1 MSDNHIDYLEQLF
14 QGVDILIERK
24 LKDVSYDT
32 TIVCTIVDDSDSKNG
47 KYQVTDGTIR
57 FDVYSDS
64 DKYKVKD
71 QVRVSIAKG
80 DYSDKKY
87 IIGKYVADN
96 NTQPLTYVSP
106 LNTVVNITG
115 NLVPTNKQNVG
126 IIANKSDKPYIDI
139 WSTSL
144 ANGRFADL
152 QANGIYSAITLKA
165 DFKTLMHSYNVKSG
179 TYGLRLT
186 LLVKPS
192 KNSAGYIA
200 KTAELSSDEMFGN
213 PYAFSI
219 STEQTK
225 VFDIGTEGL
234 ITNIALQLY
243 QNNDFYD
250 VNDVKIPVSLTEN
263 IIVNNIELGF
273 GSDLTAIGDN
283 TVKIYTESDSVYKY
297 QGHSPAP
304 YDRKLG
310 YPNQLN
316 AVTNQKTLGILW
328 YNKNDLNEYVG
339 FSDGLYDPDYDEI
352 AYLDLAREDTRL
364 TAHIG
369 REGVPTDKESLE
381 LAANIEEGKP
391 LIESAMKV
399 VTQDLITM
407 LRALHAQFEGIDDF
421 TTEINNCI
429 TSLKGIATDNAN
441 SIKNTL
447 TLLDTQYSKILEY
460 GKKKQDNETPGSW
473 ESAWNVNNGEVIR
486 DAFTAVRTT
495 IQTLL
500 EEKIA
505 PRVAENGDYSG
516 YASVYDTYKIR
527 LNKVL
532 TTMDEYLNENGKHR
546 FPRTIFE
553 GYSVTDEIS
562 GNTQTFTSDYTRL
575 MRYNNQKTDWK
586 SYLKKDLKEY
596 ENKYCIYWFRYEK
609 DYISNEVH
617 QFMPNGWRR
626 LDTSWNEY
634 SYSVPANIGIPGKGE
649 QIDGKTYNEKRL
661 PPGEGTFNIMMRYNE
676 PEERFVAI
684 IFHNHNMYKSDELV
698 FRNADRIPEV
708 ANIETGDLL
717 IFEHSQDG
725 KSRND
730 YQCYN
735 LTNYLMDSADASHN
749 RKIKVHYDGLLNG
762 DEALVGGGLYWYVPL
777 TATMLTFDLNVLQ
790 DNGFVSDQKLVEGKP
805 EYIDPKPEYSKEG
818 YACFYKQVTAV
829 KDEETGEY
837 NFVNNKQI
845 DSRDFWYKI
854 KPYYDATAVIN
865 SIKCEFRPAED
876 NDIVTGEEFFSFG
889 TMGSNGTKYTL
900 AITPSTNQVATTPST
915 ELKLDLSLRDFNN
928 EEIPIIKG
936 QIGDGS
942 ATGLETEWLYAY
954 KGIKPAEIL
963 SSVEG
968 QDRVIGLT
976 AVANSCGIVKATV
989 NFQLSSEGA
998 QEESGNIPVTKKRTV
1013 RLETVRAIALAAGD
1027 YYISGPTSIIYNSL
1041 GTIDNKSMF
1050 DNPYKLYALKNLKVG
1065 DTEYKANQE
1074 IPVSWEYTYHKHNNP
1089 NWPDGETE
1097 QAEYDFYSRYMPV
1110 VNDAGGLTPA
1120 PMYLDGLD
1128 CYLMVHA
1135 YTGTATNKNYLYHQP
1150 VIITQN
1156 RFGSSVLNDWDG
1168 SLTIDEKNGTILST
1182 MIGAG
1187 RKTIQNTFE
1196 GVLMGDVAVG
1206 TNSDTGFEQSNEI
1219 GIANHTGLGIYGFH
1233 DGAQSFG
1240 FNIDGTAFLGKAGR
1254 GRIIFNGNNGV
1265 IASSNWFL
1273 NGGKIRKG
1281 LPGENETWIESYG
1294 TDGMCIDLE
1303 NGHIDS
1309 YNFKLTSK
1317 DIYLNSNPQDDP
1329 DYYFRI
1335 GHTETEEGDLPSS
1348 GLLTFDKYGHLILQ
1362 ADRFTLN
1369 GNFGGTNILLNTAPA
1384 KYLGDNGGD
1393 STSTNPTTG
1402 ATHTNSTTGWMWD
1415 FEPWTPTNIISITDD
1430 TDEVKLSIFNI
1441 TTKSGISQ
1449 TIEDIKVGEEYT
1461 ASVYV
1466 YPKEGQTITM
1476 STLGGTVTST
1486 KTKVWEYLTLVFTA
1500 EENDKITFSASS
1512 DGFKFWHPKVEEG
1525 TVATTWGASPKDTV
1539 KAQERANAMF
1549 TQDNMWSILSNN
1561 GAMQGAWLINGNY
1574 YINASFISAGAIMS
1588 ANWKTSGGTIAD
1600 DGSITKYG
1608 TAGSAFSLKTGE
1620 LHAAKFHLLAG
1631 TSGKLE
1637 LNSDPVGASDPY
1649 LHVGDASN
1657 YITFTKNGTLVLKCE
1672 IFKLYTPSVYLS
1684 DEGEGSQT
1692 IADFTDVNPVLRL
1705 GSNFGVTSSGT
1716 LYAKGARISGS
1727 ITATTLTT
1735 SNGTIGKWHI
1745 GEDSL
1750 YYGSSDESTA
1760 TTKLDGSNGSI
1771 SGATISG
1778 GSIKIQPSASS
1789 ATSFEVN
1796 SSGQCTIKAVII
1808 DTSLFMKGK
1817 MYIGP
1822 STTSSWNFSTQT
1834 AQLRVDGSTILSGST
1849 IVLDCS
1855 DTSTPGL
1862 WFSEKFGASGAR
1874 LNTYGGKQIVMTA
1887 ATGLWLTAEGSPYT
1901 AGGTGGH
1908 GIQITADAGS
1918 IYINGSKGVF
1928 IDATYIALG
1937 TGTAYTDYKIT
1948 LPQPNEIYLP
1958 SLKKTLQ
1965 TWVEEQNGI
1974 KIGGETNYY
1983 YEFDGTANYALALTP
1998 DGASDSP
2005 AATLKAPSSLP
2016 SSLPTG
2022 SSTVLALS
2030 NASTGTTVWKTMAS
2044 ALGAGY
2050 SNTGKFLK
2058 CTAVS
2063 STDSSYSW
2071 VDLPTATASAYGTVK
2086 VHSVKTTAVTVNS
2099 AYTKDGR
2106 YYRVEMNN
2114 DGKLFVNV
2122 PWTDTNTTYSAG
2134 TGISIGSDNKIS
2146 CTVSS
2151 GVSLDTMASSGSSR
2165 YVQGQSMVDTSD
2177 SPCYV
2182 AGIQNTGKTSVR
2194 KASFRIAAI
2203 TPSSSRRFK
2212 KDINLLDYDVSNNL
2226 YKLQPVS
2233 FYYKDDDNGNTKR
2246 YGFIAEDVYEIMPE
2260 LVDMDKGECSA
2271 LYHNSILTLAVAEI
2285 QKLRKELDD
2294 LKSNLNI

>member
-24 LKDVSYDT
+24 LKDISYDT
-32 TIVCTIVDDSDSKNG
+32 TIVCTIVDDSNSKNG

-71 QVRVSIAKG
+71 QVRVSVAN
-80 DYSDKKY
+80 SDFADTKY
-87 IIGKYVADN
+87 IVGRYVADN

-115 NLVPTNKQNVG
+115 NLIPAKYQNVA
-126 IIANKSDKPYIDI
+126 ITANKSSESTLDI

-144 ANGRFADL
+144 ADGRFADL
-152 QANGIYSAITLKA
+152 QTNGIYSTITLKA
-165 DFKTLMHSYNVKSG
+165 DFKTLFHSVNVKSG
-179 TYGLRLT
+179 TYGLRLV

-192 KNSAGYIA
+192 KNSAGCIA
-200 KTAELSSDEMFGN
+200 KTAELNSSEMFGN

-219 STEQTK
+219 STEQAK
-225 VFDIGTEGL
+225 IFDIGTEGL
-234 ITNIALQLY
+234 ITNIGLQLY
-243 QNNDFYD
+243 QKNDFYD
-250 VNDVKIPVSLTEN
+250 INGKWIQPTLGKN
-263 IIVNNIELGF
+263 IIVSNIEVGF

-283 TVKIYTESDSVYKY
+283 TVKIYTESDSAYKY
-297 QGHSPAP
+297 QGHTPAP

-316 AVTNQKTLGILW
+316 AATNQKTLGILW

-399 VTQDLITM
+399 ITQDLITM
-407 LRALHAQFEGIDDF
+407 LRALYAQFEGIDDF

-429 TSLKGIATDNAN
+429 TSLRGIATDNAN

-486 DAFTAVRTT
+486 DAFAAVRTT

-505 PRVAENGDYSG
+505 PRVAEGGDYSG
-516 YASVYDTYKIR
+516 YTGVYDTYKIR

-553 GYSVTDEIS
+553 GYSITDEVS
-562 GNTQTFTSDYTRL
+562 GNTQIFTSDYTRL
-575 MRYNNQKTDWK
+575 MRYNNQKTNWK

-634 SYSVPANIGIPGKGE
+634 GYSIPANIGIPGKGE

-661 PPGEGTFNIMMRYNE
+661 PPGEGMFNIMMRYNE

-698 FRNADRIPEV
+698 FSNADRIPEV

-829 KDEETGEY
+829 KDEETGKY
-837 NFVNNKQI
+837 NFVNDKQI

-889 TMGSNGTKYTL
+889 TMGSHGTKYTL

-942 ATGLETEWLYAY
+942 ATGLETEWLYTY

-963 SSVEG
+963 SSVGG

-1027 YYISGPTSIIYNSL
+1027 YYISGPTSIVYNSL

-1074 IPVSWEYTYHKHNNP
+1074 IPVFWEYTYHKHNNP

-1233 DGAQSFG
+1233 DGSQSFG

-1254 GRIIFNGNNGV
+1254 GRIIFNGNQGV

-1273 NGGKIRKG
+1273 SGGTLHRAPPADG
-1281 LPGENETWIESYG
+1281 SSWIKSPG

-1303 NGHIDS
+1303 NGHIDA

-1317 DIYLNSNPQDDP
+1317 NVIIDSSENATAYLIVKNNESGNNLIYISPSEYYIQSDDFDPSVKGMHLNLVDGEIIAYQFELDSKNIYINSDADGTGYGVIEIKGNDSGNSLTLTNDSAQDPIGIRDSSNNALFVVGWDGSITTPNFTVDGGGNLSATSGDIGGWKINEHSL
-1329 DYYFRI
+1329 
-1335 GHTETEEGDLPSS
+1335 SS
-1348 GLLTFDKYGHLILQ
+1348 
-1362 ADRFTLN
+1362 
-1369 GNFGGTNILLNTAPA
+1369 
-1384 KYLGDNGGD
+1384 
-1393 STSTNPTTG
+1393 
-1402 ATHTNSTTGWMWD
+1402 NST
-1415 FEPWTPTNIISITDD
+1415 
-1430 TDEVKLSIFNI
+1430 
-1441 TTKSGISQ
+1441 
-1449 TIEDIKVGEEYT
+1449 
-1461 ASVYV
+1461 
-1466 YPKEGQTITM
+1466 
-1476 STLGGTVTST
+1476 
-1486 KTKVWEYLTLVFTA
+1486 YLRS
-1500 EENDKITFSASS
+1500 SA
-1512 DGFKFWHPKVEEG
+1512 G
-1525 TVATTWGASPKDTV
+1525 DTV
-1539 KAQERANAMF
+1539 KAIEINSGTFYVQ
-1549 TQDNMWSILSNN
+1549 NN
-1561 GAMQGAWLINGNY
+1561 G
-1574 YINASFISAGAIMS
+1574 
-1588 ANWKTSGGTIAD
+1588 
-1600 DGSITKYG
+1600 
-1608 TAGSAFSLKTGE
+1608 
-1620 LHAAKFHLLAG
+1620 
-1631 TSGKLE
+1631 
-1637 LNSDPVGASDPY
+1637 Y
-1649 LHVGDASN
+1649 L
-1657 YITFTKNGTLVLKCE
+1657 Y
-1672 IFKLYTPSVYLS
+1672 
-1684 DEGEGSQT
+1684 
-1692 IADFTDVNPVLRL
+1692 
-1705 GSNFGVTSSGT
+1705 
-1716 LYAKGARISGS
+1716 
-1727 ITATTLTT
+1727 
-1735 SNGTIGKWHI
+1735 
-1745 GEDSL
+1745 
-1750 YYGSSDESTA
+1750 
-1760 TTKLDGSNGSI
+1760 
-1771 SGATISG
+1771 
-1778 GSIKIQPSASS
+1778 
-1789 ATSFEVN
+1789 
-1796 SSGQCTIKAVII
+1796 
-1808 DTSLFMKGK
+1808 
-1817 MYIGP
+1817 
-1822 STTSSWNFSTQT
+1822 
-1834 AQLRVDGSTILSGST
+1834 
-1849 IVLDCS
+1849 
-1855 DTSTPGL
+1855 
-1862 WFSEKFGASGAR
+1862 
-1874 LNTYGGKQIVMTA
+1874 
-1887 ATGLWLTAEGSPYT
+1887 
-1901 AGGTGGH
+1901 
-1908 GIQITADAGS
+1908 
-1918 IYINGSKGVF
+1918 
-1928 IDATYIALG
+1928 
-1937 TGTAYTDYKIT
+1937 
-1948 LPQPNEIYLP
+1948 
-1958 SLKKTLQ
+1958 
-1965 TWVEEQNGI
+1965 
-1974 KIGGETNYY
+1974 
-1983 YEFDGTANYALALTP
+1983 
-1998 DGASDSP
+1998 
-2005 AATLKAPSSLP
+2005 
-2016 SSLPTG
+2016 
-2022 SSTVLALS
+2022 
-2030 NASTGTTVWKTMAS
+2030 
-2044 ALGAGY
+2044 
-2050 SNTGKFLK
+2050 
-2058 CTAVS
+2058 
-2063 STDSSYSW
+2063 
-2071 VDLPTATASAYGTVK
+2071 
-2086 VHSVKTTAVTVNS
+2086 
-2099 AYTKDGR
+2099 
-2106 YYRVEMNN
+2106 
-2114 DGKLFVNV
+2114 
-2122 PWTDTNTTYSAG
+2122 
-2134 TGISIGSDNKIS
+2134 
-2146 CTVSS
+2146 
-2151 GVSLDTMASSGSSR
+2151 ASSGSIGGWNISSTKLSKG
-2165 YVQGQSMVDTSD
+2165 VIELTNVGTIQSTKGNLTIDGTTGKLAATDAVLTSLTAYTATVKNNLTVAAGEGTGNEGNL
-2177 SPCYV
+2177 SV
-2182 AGIQNTGKTSVR
+2182 AGTTSLSGNITISGTSQLTGAVTIGTNTDAGKTSLTIYGTNTI
-2194 KASFRIAAI
+2194 SGNTEIQGDLAI
-2203 TPSSSRRFK
+2203 TGGKNIYLSNLGNGGARIDAAGGKQFVARAVTGMWLYSEGQTYDASSLTGHYGIFLQATGAINLKSSTIAIGASVSGIDCTTTIYGKLIVKADTTFTSPSNIVMYKDDGKTTQTLPEYIKDQGGSLISIGTSSVSYAQKAHYISSSAADKDLVSLGGSSKPVYLDKGEFKECNSYPSITEGSNISISSGKISVTTSSTNRIGYATNATNATKATNATYVYASSEITKGSAVYCTAYYSSDGSMRIGPSGSSRRFK
-2212 KDINLLDYDVSNNL
+2212 HNLSTNFDSSIL
-2226 YKLQPVS
+2226 YKLIPTKFKYNKDRGMAS
-2233 FYYKDDDNGNTKR
+2233 NYY
-2246 YGFIAEDVYEIMPE
+2246 YGFIAEEVKDVFDDAVLYD
-2260 LVDMDKGECSA
+2260 VDGKPADL
-2271 LYHNSILTLAVAEI
+2271 LYNNIFTLAVAEI

>member
-115 NLVPTNKQNVG
+115 NLVPTNRQNVG

-144 ANGRFADL
+144 ADGRFADL

-460 GKKKQDNETPGSW
+460 GKKKQDNETPGTW

-532 TTMDEYLNENGKHR
+532 ITMDEYLNENGKHR
-546 FPRTIFE
+546 FPRAIFE

-562 GNTQTFTSDYTRL
+562 GNTQTFTGDYTRL

-634 SYSVPANIGIPGKGE
+634 GYSVPANIGIPGKGE

-661 PPGEGTFNIMMRYNE
+661 PPGEGMFNIMMRYNE

-837 NFVNNKQI
+837 NFVNDKQI

-900 AITPSTNQVATTPST
+900 AITPSTNQVATTPSA

-936 QIGDGS
+936 QTGDGS

-1027 YYISGPTSIIYNSL
+1027 YYISGPTSIVYNSL

-1233 DGAQSFG
+1233 DGSQSFG

-1254 GRIIFNGNNGV
+1254 GRIIFNGNQGV
-1265 IASSNWFL
+1265 IASTNWFL
-1273 NGGKIRKG
+1273 SGGTLHRAPPADG
-1281 LPGENETWIESYG
+1281 TSWIKSPG

-1303 NGHIDS
+1303 NGHIDA

-1317 DIYLNSNPQDDP
+1317 NVIIDSSETATAYLIVKNNDSGNNLIYISPSEYYIQSDDFDPNTKGMHLNLVDGEIIAYQFELDSKNIYINSDADGTGYGVIEIKGK
-1329 DYYFRI
+1329 D
-1335 GHTETEEGDLPSS
+1335 S
-1348 GLLTFDKYGHLILQ
+1348 G
-1362 ADRFTLN
+1362 
-1369 GNFGGTNILLNTAPA
+1369 
-1384 KYLGDNGGD
+1384 
-1393 STSTNPTTG
+1393 
-1402 ATHTNSTTGWMWD
+1402 NS
-1415 FEPWTPTNIISITDD
+1415 
-1430 TDEVKLSIFNI
+1430 
-1441 TTKSGISQ
+1441 
-1449 TIEDIKVGEEYT
+1449 
-1461 ASVYV
+1461 
-1466 YPKEGQTITM
+1466 
-1476 STLGGTVTST
+1476 
-1486 KTKVWEYLTLVFTA
+1486 LTLT
-1500 EENDKITFSASS
+1500 NDSA
-1512 DGFKFWHPKVEEG
+1512 
-1525 TVATTWGASPKDTV
+1525 
-1539 KAQERANAMF
+1539 
-1549 TQDNMWSILSNN
+1549 QDPIGIRDSSNN
-1561 GAMQGAWLINGNY
+1561 ALFVVGW
-1574 YINASFISAGAIMS
+1574 
-1588 ANWKTSGGTIAD
+1588 
-1600 DGSITKYG
+1600 DGSIT
-1608 TAGSAFSLKTGE
+1608 TPNFSVNGDGE
-1620 LHAAKFHLLAG
+1620 LSATKGSIGGWEIDDDFL
-1631 TSGKLE
+1631 SS
-1637 LNSDPVGASDPY
+1637 NSTY
-1649 LHVGDASN
+1649 LRSSEGDSVKA
-1657 YITFTKNGTLVLKCE
+1657 IE
-1672 IFKLYTPSVYLS
+1672 I
-1684 DEGEGSQT
+1684 
-1692 IADFTDVNPVLRL
+1692 N
-1705 GSNFGVTSSGT
+1705 SGT
-1716 LYAKGARISGS
+1716 FYVQNNGYMYASSGS
-1727 ITATTLTT
+1727 IGGWNISSTKLSKGVIELTNVGTIQSTKGNLTIDGTTGKLTATGATLTTLTVNKSLSIAKDGGNGSLSVAGTTQLDGTLTVGT
-1735 SNGTIGKWHI
+1735 STSAANTSITGNTAIKGKLIIGSGTMPSDDSKTLYINGTSQVTKSMTFDADIILTGNNAARRI
-1745 GEDSL
+1745 
-1750 YYGSSDESTA
+1750 YGSANTSDDLCIYFDDNSGGRIYLAGPVCTIA
-1760 TTKLDGSNGSI
+1760 SDTVNLGKNSDSN
-1771 SGATISG
+1771 SGTISN
-1778 GSIKIQPSASS
+1778 
-1789 ATSFEVN
+1789 VN
-1796 SSGQCTIKAVII
+1796 IRGNLK
-1808 DTSLFMKGK
+1808 
-1817 MYIGP
+1817 
-1822 STTSSWNFSTQT
+1822 
-1834 AQLRVDGSTILSGST
+1834 
-1849 IVLDCS
+1849 
-1855 DTSTPGL
+1855 
-1862 WFSEKFGASGAR
+1862 
-1874 LNTYGGKQIVMTA
+1874 MTA
-1887 ATGLWLTAEGSPYT
+1887 ATS
-1901 AGGTGGH
+1901 
-1908 GIQITADAGS
+1908 
-1918 IYINGSKGVF
+1918 
-1928 IDATYIALG
+1928 
-1937 TGTAYTDYKIT
+1937 IT
-1948 LPQPNEIYLP
+1948 LPKGSAINIAKENGSGTQ
-1958 SLKKTLQ
+1958 TLLQ
-1965 TWVEEQNGI
+1965 YI
-1974 KIGGETNYY
+1974 KSNASIFGGSYDENA
-1983 YEFDGTANYALALTP
+1983 DQVSMNANTSLALVTVN
-1998 DGASDSP
+1998 SSNVMTT
-2005 AATLKAPSSLP
+2005 TLKAPAMGSAGQFLKLTST
-2016 SSLPTG
+2016 TG
-2022 SSTVLALS
+2022 S
-2030 NASTGTTVWKTMAS
+2030 
-2044 ALGAGY
+2044 
-2050 SNTGKFLK
+2050 
-2058 CTAVS
+2058 TA
-2063 STDSSYSW
+2063 W
-2071 VDLPTATASAYGTVK
+2071 VDLPTASTTVK
-2086 VHSVKTTAVTVNS
+2086 GVVRTNYTTS
-2099 AYTKDGR
+2099 
-2106 YYRVEMNN
+2106 
-2114 DGKLFVNV
+2114 GKNYKVSISTNGDLYCYV

-2134 TGISIGSDNKIS
+2134 TGISISEGVIS
-2146 CTVSS
+2146 CTVSAS
-2151 GVSLDTMASSGSSR
+2151 TNAKSVTLWPQGDYLVSSNYSTAGSSGLSGTYIRATSISRATAATAHSSKF
-2165 YVQGQSMVDTSD
+2165 YKNTIQDIDNSD
-2177 SPCYV
+2177 
-2182 AGIQNTGKTSVR
+2182 I
-2194 KASFRIAAI
+2194 
-2203 TPSSSRRFK
+2203 
-2212 KDINLLDYDVSNNL
+2212 L
-2226 YKLQPVS
+2226 YKLRPVS
-2233 FYYKDDDNGNTKR
+2233 YFYNKEMNISNGR
-2246 YGFIAEDVYEIMPE
+2246 HYGFIAEEVEEFAPE
-2260 LVDMDKGECSA
+2260 LVSIIYDKNGNRENVS
-2271 LYHNSILTLAVAEI
+2271 LFYNSVIGLAVAEI